1 MTGRRNFSDCSSLVT
16 LPSRNMLPS
25 SGAAQ
30 FMAMGPRVDQ
40 PAASKITAWPM
51 CERPHPP

>member
-1 MTGRRNFSDCSSLVT
+1 MTGRRNFSDCSSLVI